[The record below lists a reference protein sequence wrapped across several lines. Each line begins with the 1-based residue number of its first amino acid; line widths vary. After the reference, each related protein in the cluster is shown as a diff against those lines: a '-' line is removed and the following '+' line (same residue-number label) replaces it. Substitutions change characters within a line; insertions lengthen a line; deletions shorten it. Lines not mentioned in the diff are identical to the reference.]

1 MKIYTQTFE
10 LSQPTP
16 NRFWVAPHSTF
27 QFGIKVLG
35 KDGSAVS
42 GAKVYDGET
51 ELTPEAVQ
59 IDGFDIYT
67 TVSGAPGGK
76 TYRVVSGNTV
86 FTLMQ
91 VTTDSTVF
99 EVAGEGG
106 SVDPS
111 ILSAYATKT
120 WVEGQISDFVTEDA
134 LSDFVTEDAISDFI
148 TEDALSDYVKG
159 DEISDFITEDA
170 LSDYATSAELSDYAK
185 LSSLNDKVTKAA
197 TGNAPAPNTLR
208 TIFESDW
215 ATVSAN
221 ADANTV
227 YVVLPD
233 GN

>member
-42 GAKVYDGET
+42 GVKVYDGET

-59 IDGFDIYT
+59 IDGFDLYT
-67 TVSGAPGGK
+67 AVSGAPGGK

-106 SVDPS
+106 SIDPS
-111 ILSAYATKT
+111 ILSSYATKT

-134 LSDFVTEDAISDFI
+134 LSDFIKEDDLSDFVTEDDLTGYATTDS
-148 TEDALSDYVKG
+148 
-159 DEISDFITEDA
+159 
-170 LSDYATSAELSDYAK
+170 LSDYA
-185 LSSLNDKVTKAA
+185 
-197 TGNAPAPNTLR
+197 
-208 TIFESDW
+208 
-215 ATVSAN
+215 
-221 ADANTV
+221 
-227 YVVLPD
+227 
-233 GN
+233 